1 MSLHYFAVPAL
12 DTEPALSELN
22 AFWAL
27 CPARRRSLPG
37 CSVAAP
43 HGGPG

>member
-1 MSLHYFAVPAL
+1 MSQHCFALPAL
-12 DTEPALSELN
+12 ETEPALSDLN

-27 CPARRRSLPG
+27 RPARRRTLPG